1 MSQRCRTVAMNHST
15 TTTCCEIDTSSL
27 DSVDITSFTSSHRQN
42 PHDFTSSITD
52 SKRHKK

>member
-1 MSQRCRTVAMNHST
+1 MSQRFRTTAMNHRT
-15 TTTCCEIDTSSL
+15 TTTCCERDTSSL

-42 PHDFTSSITD
+42 PRDFTSSIKY